1 MNCDLCIAN
10 SNNFDAMIPA
20 VDLAEESG
28 SGVSSSDS
36 VARAAGWVSS
46 SLIFWRATSNEEQT
60 TSRAINMDSIT
71 EHSLQQSFT

>member
-36 VARAAGWVSS
+36 VARAAG
-46 SLIFWRATSNEEQT
+46 
-60 TSRAINMDSIT
+60 
-71 EHSLQQSFT
+71 